1 MEETGNVERI
11 DKAKIAA
18 GITLNTQYG
27 KDIAVDTDGIQLLED
42 YIRRKNEAE
51 RNEADA
57 AELAELERDINE
69 EEPTNE
75 ELSGAYYAAITLPN
89 GEKIELVVN
98 HDGQEIAKILARSS
112 EKEIE
117 LNPTIQKEIS
127 RSLVGVE
134 TKLDPEILVSAL
146 TPATLEELQRDLVDE
161 NLVPNSPEETVEK
174 IKENADVR
182 DSDIRAI
189 PQEEREQEDPTEKL
203 EEEAV
208 PKEVRD
214 SLSEILSQIPD
225 LQDRDRYKTL
235 RIEAM
240 QITAETLNNNLR
252 NTGFDPN
259 GPHVYC
265 FKFIGGNGLKDRII
279 MLQPGSKPVDERQY
293 DDYVSDYM
301 REHRG
306 QTPQTEKI
314 LEHDY
319 IDYVDIDGNKSSQVI
334 KKTPSDLECSQ
345 KEVLQIELEKLND
358 STNSIINSDLS
369 IEDKS
374 RELTKINEKRLALF
388 KEYGIEVP
396 IVEDEIK
403 ADMEITEE
411 VAENEER
418 EEPRQIEEPEE
429 ELEEPKKEDEGS
441 PIGRFLHAI
450 GREHEMPE
458 GPWDNPRNH
467 H

>member
-1 MEETGNVERI
+1 MDETGNFELI
-11 DKAKIAA
+11 DKARIAA
-18 GITLNTQYG
+18 GVTVNSQYG

-42 YIRRKNEAE
+42 YIRRKNERE
-51 RNEADA
+51 A
-57 AELAELERDINE
+57 AEKEELERDIVE
-69 EEPTNE
+69 EEPSNE
-75 ELSGAYYAAITLPN
+75 ELSGAYVVPISLPN
-89 GEKIELVVN
+89 GEKIDLVVN
-98 HDGQEIAKILARSS
+98 HDGVEIATILA
-112 EKEIE
+112 EVEGKEIE
-117 LNPTIQKEIS
+117 LAPELKKEIS
-127 RSLVGVE
+127 RSLTGVE
-134 TKLDPEILVSAL
+134 TSISPELLISYL
-146 TPATLEELQRDLVDE
+146 TPATLEDLQRDLTEE
-161 NLVPNSPEETVEK
+161 NLIPASPEEAVEK
-174 IKENADVR
+174 IKGNGEVS
-182 DSDIRAI
+182 DSDIKAV
-189 PQEEREQEDPTEKL
+189 PEEERGNEEPAEVL
-203 EEEAV
+203 EEEEAV
-208 PKEVRD
+208 PTEVRD

-225 LQDRDRYKTL
+225 LQDKEKYKTL

-301 REHRG
+301 TEHRG

-345 KEVLQIELEKLND
+345 KETLQIEMEKLND
-358 STNSIINSDLS
+358 STKAIMNSDMSL
-369 IEDKS
+369 EDKS
-374 RELTKINEKRLALF
+374 RELTKINEKRLDLF

-396 IVEDEIK
+396 IVEEEIK
-403 ADMEITEE
+403 ADIEITQEVEASESAEGAEE
-411 VAENEER
+411 KT
-418 EEPRQIEEPEE
+418 IEEPEE
-429 ELEEPKKEDEGS
+429 DEPTVPDDEENGTVRRIIS
-441 PIGRFLHAI
+441 AL
-450 GREHEMPE
+450 GREHELPE